1 MRRENSGTRCAG
13 SIPVGRYM
21 NFLGRH
27 PHQLSGE
34 RRQRIVVARCL
45 MLKPKIIVADEP
57 VSMDRRVA
65 GSTSNTRS
73 GPSAAC
79 GAHRTGEFQ
88 TVAQASW
95 RKGAG
100 GQLRH
105 SGRLRK
111 FPAQYTKVINA
122 TVCDATHVLDG
133 LLYHESDL
141 KIERVGATP
150 SGLVHLIFVSLG
162 VLDVKSSLK
171 PSKRVQTCKTN
182 N

>member
-1 MRRENSGTRCAG
+1 M
-13 SIPVGRYM
+13 
-21 NFLGRH
+21 
-27 PHQLSGE
+27 
-34 RRQRIVVARCL
+34 ARCL

-65 GSTSNTRS
+65 GATSNIRS

-88 TVAQASW
+88 TIAQASW
-95 RKGAG
+95 RKGTG

-122 TVCDATHVLDG
+122 TVRDATHVLDG

-141 KIERVGATP
+141 KIEEHGLSGREPEIRRKFGAVFVLVEGRVFDEKLFRRRETED
-150 SGLVHLIFVSLG
+150 SY
-162 VLDVKSSLK
+162 
-171 PSKRVQTCKTN
+171 C
-182 N
+182 

>member
-1 MRRENSGTRCAG
+1 
-13 SIPVGRYM
+13 M
-21 NFLGRH
+21 NFLGRR

-34 RRQRIVVARCL
+34 QRQRIVVARCL

-65 GSTSNTRS
+65 GATSNIRS

-88 TVAQASW
+88 TIAQASW
-95 RKGAG
+95 RKGTG

-105 SGRLRK
+105 SGRLCK

-122 TVCDATHVLDG
+122 TVRDATHVLDG

-141 KIERVGATP
+141 KIEEHYTDTAGFTDHVFA
-150 SGLVHLIFVSLG
+150 LCHLIFVSLG
-162 VLDVKSSLK
+162 VLDVKSGLK